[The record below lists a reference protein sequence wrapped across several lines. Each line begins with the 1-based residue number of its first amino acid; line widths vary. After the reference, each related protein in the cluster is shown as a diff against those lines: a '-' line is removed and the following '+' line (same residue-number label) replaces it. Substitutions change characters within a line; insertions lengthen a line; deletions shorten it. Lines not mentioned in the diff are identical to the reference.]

1 MTLYRLPDYVDHM
14 LEAAELACSYIEGMP
29 KEDFLDDK
37 RTQQAVVLN
46 LIVIGEVATKILK
59 DHPDFAGE
67 HTTVPWSSMKG
78 MRNRIAHGY
87 YGNLAQWRA
96 LFIPFIPALF
106 TAHRPNQTWYDL
118 SSAFP
123 CLTHT
128 QGCFLPNHSRWRACK
143 RLDKKSAIARALS
156 DW

>member
-59 DHPDFAGE
+59 EHPDFAGE
-67 HTTVPWSSMKG
+67 HTTVPWS
-78 MRNRIAHGY
+78 REARIYSRGCAALGSGWDARRFLQQISRY
-87 YGNLAQWRA
+87 LQENQRRRPPEPGDRA
-96 LFIPFIPALF
+96 P
-106 TAHRPNQTWYDL
+106 R
-118 SSAFP
+118 
-123 CLTHT
+123 
-128 QGCFLPNHSRWRACK
+128 
-143 RLDKKSAIARALS
+143 
-156 DW
+156 